1 MEAVMKASDF
11 TFIASDGH
19 PIFIR
24 RWAPAGTAKA
34 ALLVIHGM
42 AEHSARYERLA
53 EVMTQAG
60 WAVYAQD
67 LRGHGRTAGDGEL
80 GWIAERDGFRRIR
93 DDIRGI
99 VGRLAEELGGLPL
112 FLLGHSMGSL
122 LAETYIAEGGT
133 GLSGCVLSGVLTPPP
148 PALLAVGRL
157 IAAVGALLKGG
168 RAKSPLLHEMS
179 FGANNR
185 YFANPRTGC
194 DWLSRDAAEVDKYLA
209 DPLCGF
215 VCSFAFYRD
224 LFSGLSLYFALSP
237 FSGIEKDMPIYVFA
251 GAEDPLGGAKGFVP
265 ILAEKLKAAGARS
278 VDTRLY
284 PGARHETLNESNRDE
299 VMADV
304 RDWLESRLRSS
315 ATARSTAP

>member
-1 MEAVMKASDF
+1 MKASEF

-19 PIFIR
+19 PVFIR
-24 RWAPAGTAKA
+24 RWSPTGTPKA
-34 ALLVIHGM
+34 SLLVIHGM

-60 WAVYAQD
+60 WAVYAPD
-67 LRGHGRTAGDGEL
+67 LRGHGKTAGVGAL

-93 DDIRGI
+93 DDLRGI
-99 VGRLAEELGGLPL
+99 VGLIAEEQGGLPL

-148 PALLAVGRL
+148 SFLLAVGRL
-157 IAAVGALLKGG
+157 IAAVGALFKGG
-168 RAKSPLLHEMS
+168 RAASPLLHGMS

-185 YFANPRTGC
+185 YFPNPRTPC
-194 DWLSRDAAEVDKYLA
+194 DWLSRDAAEVDKYIA

-224 LFSGLSLYFALSP
+224 LFAGLSLYFALSP
-237 FSGIEKDMPIYVFA
+237 FPGIEKDMPIYVFA

-284 PGARHETLNESNRDE
+284 PGARHETLNEINRDE
-299 VMADV
+299 VMSDV
-304 RDWLESRLRSS
+304 REWLESRLRPAAAVRS
-315 ATARSTAP
+315 AAP